1 MWEKLKQKYLRF
13 LLKQSMRNIIYVII
27 VALTLGVASF
37 VGMFTSKRH
46 RDEQELTVIKNNQEL
61 AEQINVSMSQYIHS
75 MMRLLDT
82 LYYDII
88 KNDEEHMDQM
98 FQAMYD
104 GYKDYVESIA
114 LFSRDGAL
122 LQVMPALSAASSA
135 DVTTESW
142 FTEAF
147 ERSENIH
154 FSGPLV
160 QDCFEN
166 NSNFPWVISIS
177 RFVQITNGSKITEG
191 VLLIN
196 IKYSAF
202 SEIFRNSDVSGERYA
217 FLLDNTGQLIYHPRH
232 ALINSGFMETPPDY
246 LATYKDGAY
255 ETVVGGEEAFCSIKT
270 VGYTGWKIVSVISR
284 KRVQRY
290 GTRNTFLLLAVICQV
305 LLFFM
310 IVGYYLSWV
319 LTKPIQ
325 NLEEDVKHIS
335 AGELDLKVHTSGSFE
350 VYHLGRS
357 IQKMAVKI
365 QELMQAVIREQEAK
379 RKSEL
384 DSLQAQIT
392 PHFLYNTL
400 DIVVWMI
407 EEDRKEDAA
416 EIVTA
421 LARLLRI
428 SLSKGK
434 NIITVADELEHV
446 RNYLTIQSLRAKDQF
461 TYRIEKDSGVDCL
474 SVIKLIVQ
482 PIVENAIY
490 HGMEGMYGDGEI
502 VIHAYAQKDDL
513 YISVKDNGMGM
524 TKEQAEALLDYTKE
538 LKTAKGNGLGVRNVH
553 ERIQLYFGKEYGV
566 EIISEVDEGTE
577 VLLHLPAVLYG
588 EHEK

>member
-13 LLKQSMRNIIYVII
+13 LLKQSMRNIIYALIVI
-27 VALTLGVASF
+27 LTLGAAGF
-37 VGMFTSKRH
+37 VGIFVSHNHKE
-46 RDEQELTVIKNNQEL
+46 EQKQTVVEDNQEMT
-61 AEQINVSMSQYIHS
+61 EQINVSMSQYIHS
-75 MMRLLDT
+75 MMRLSDT

-88 KNDEEHMDQM
+88 KNDKGQMEQM

-104 GYKDYVESIA
+104 GYKDYVESIV
-114 LFSRDGAL
+114 LFKQDGTL
-122 LQVMPALSAASSA
+122 LQVKPALSVEASEDVAQA
-135 DVTTESW
+135 DW
-142 FTEAF
+142 FTQAF

-154 FSGPLV
+154 FFPPQI
-160 QDCFEN
+160 QDCFEKDTG
-166 NSNFPWVISIS
+166 FPWVIPMS
-177 RFVQITNGSKITEG
+177 RFVQISEGNSIREG

-196 IKYSAF
+196 IKYSAL
-202 SEIFRNSDVSGERYA
+202 SEIFRNDNPGGERYA
-217 FLLDNTGQLIYHPRH
+217 FLMDATGQLIYHPRH
-232 ALINSGFMETPPDY
+232 ALINSGFMETPPAS
-246 LATYKDGAY
+246 LASYEDGSY
-255 ETVVGGEEAFCSIKT
+255 ETEINGEAVFCCVKT
-270 VGYTGWKIVSVISR
+270 VGYTGWKIVSVINQNRLKS
-284 KRVQRY
+284 Y
-290 GTRNTFLLLAVICQV
+290 GVKSTFFMLAVICQV

-310 IVGYYLSWV
+310 IVGYYLSEV
-319 LTKPIQ
+319 LTKPIR
-325 NLEEDVKHIS
+325 NLEEDVKRIS

-365 QELMQAVIREQEAK
+365 RQLIQAVIREQEEK

-407 EEDRKEDAA
+407 EEGRKEDAA
-416 EIVTA
+416 QIVTS

-446 RNYLTIQSLRAKDQF
+446 RNYLTIQSLRAKDSF
-461 TYRIEKDSGVDCL
+461 IWRIEKDKGVDCL
-474 SVIKLIVQ
+474 AVIKLIVQ

-502 VIHAYAQKDDL
+502 VIHAYREEDEL
-513 YISVKDNGMGM
+513 YISIKDNGMGM
-524 TKEQAEALLDYTKE
+524 TKEQAEALLDYSKE
-538 LKTAKGNGLGVRNVH
+538 VKTAKGNGIGVRNVH
-553 ERIQLYFGKEYGV
+553 ERIRLYYGENYGV
-566 EIISEVDEGTE
+566 KIVSEVDEGTE
-577 VLLHLPAVLYG
+577 VLLHLPAMMYG
-588 EHEK
+588 EQKK